1 MDNLGQMDNLEERKK
16 FLETY
21 KLLQPNQEEIGYMN
35 RTTTS
40 TKIETSI

>member
-1 MDNLGQMDNLEERKK
+1 MDNLEEREK

-21 KLLQPNQEEIGYMN
+21 KLPQPNQEEIGYMN